1 MGFGDVFASQVSMV
15 PVFTTRGW
23 IALKKMVMCCK
34 NHINKLRDELHNL
47 IETENL
53 NSSIVQKRS
62 QELDDLILMY
72 YRQIKKDQEL
82 KEP

>member
-1 MGFGDVFASQVSMV
+1 M
-15 PVFTTRGW
+15 
-23 IALKKMVMCCK
+23 KKMVMCCK

>member
-1 MGFGDVFASQVSMV
+1 M
-15 PVFTTRGW
+15 
-23 IALKKMVMCCK
+23 KKMIRVCCK
-34 NHINKLRDELHNL
+34 NHIDKLRNELHNL

-72 YRQIKKDQEL
+72 YRHIKKDQEL